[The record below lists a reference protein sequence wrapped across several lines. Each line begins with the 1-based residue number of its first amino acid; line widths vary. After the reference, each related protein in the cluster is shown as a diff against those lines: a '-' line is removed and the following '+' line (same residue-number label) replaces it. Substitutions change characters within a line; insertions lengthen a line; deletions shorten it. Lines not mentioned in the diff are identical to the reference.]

1 LTRSSSFSHQVPHFE
16 FVSPQ
21 IFDSPLRRDLTAPE
35 PLVKDGCVELPSA
48 PGLGISLNEQLIEKL
63 RLA

>member
-1 LTRSSSFSHQVPHFE
+1 VPHFE

-35 PLVKDGCVELPSA
+35 PLVKDGRVELPSA